1 VRVRTLRSAAVLLA
15 NTTSVECAGPLLVEL
30 GLSDETVPLD
40 NETRERLGVTP
51 ELELAHMALG
61 PGSMRGL
68 VANLTGDHSLR
79 DTITRLAARFS
90 SRTPHV
96 LWVLVIIHRDLGQ
109 IAIACWYPGRAA
121 PRAVALVA
129 SQQQV
134 VDSDSETLC
143 ALCAAANDSDIA
155 THARW
160 LEILGRET
168 VSRNFF
174 RAMQGSVTQLAASL
188 APAVSL
194 KPAAELAV
202 LYLSRLVFL
211 SFVETKGW
219 LNGDHAFLA
228 NQFADCMVSGGRYHA
243 RVLAPLF
250 FGTLNTRPAK
260 RAQRSRAFGK
270 VPFLNGGLF
279 ARSALERSH
288 SGSVFADEALGD
300 VFGQLLTRYRFT
312 AREDGSVWSEAAV
325 DPEMLGKTFESL
337 MAAPD
342 RKTTGAF
349 YTPQTL
355 VEQLTTSALASA
367 IGARGIP
374 AESIAGALG
383 GELPSVDHREKILEA
398 SEQFRVLDPACGS
411 GAFLV
416 HFLERLAALRIHLG
430 DPRPVH
436 VVRREILTR
445 SIFGVDVNPTAVWL
459 CELRL
464 WLSMAIENPER
475 NPMRVA
481 PLPNLDRNIR
491 VGDSLAGGSFSASNG
506 IPQSK
511 RITLLRA
518 RYSRTVGR
526 RKRIVARMLDQLE
539 RDCAVAALDRSIVG
553 LTHERRELIVAAR
566 SPDLFGERR
575 RAIPLVARRLADLR
589 ASCRSAQVARRVLL
603 RGGAL
608 PFSFDTQFADV
619 GAAGGF
625 DIVIGNPPWV
635 RLHHVGQQ
643 AKDLFAREFIVFRE
657 SAWLAGAQA
666 AAAGR
671 GFAAQV
677 DLSALFIERSIAL
690 ARVGGTVA
698 LLVPAKLWK
707 SLSGGGVRTHLLQQA
722 EIAELHDMTESRQLF
737 DAAVYP
743 SVIVARRKLRP
754 SRPTSLDLALTEET
768 LSDATLSDETCQEQ
782 RSRTGIA
789 VVHRRTSA
797 VHWPLDSKRLSF
809 DTSPGSPWLIMPPP
823 VREAFDRLIHIG
835 IPLSETRIGRPMLG
849 VKTGCNEAF
858 VVTPESNSAGVGS
871 DELTIVRSSE
881 AAAPVERRLLKP
893 LHRGE
898 SIRPWKL
905 SDSPEQIIW
914 THDDRGP
921 VPRLPPNAFHWLA
934 RWKRHLQARS
944 DAHGNAPWWTI
955 FRTESA
961 GCALPRVAWS
971 DFGRCPRAAV
981 IEANDP
987 TVLLNSCYVVRCN
1000 DIADAW
1006 TLAALLNSPVV
1017 AAWLN
1022 ALAEPARGGYR
1033 RYLGWTVSL
1042 LPLPADWAAA
1052 RERLAP
1058 LAEQAVNG
1066 RPPDADTLLRT
1077 VLGAYGLRE
1086 CEIEP
1091 LLLWNFP

>member
-1 VRVRTLRSAAVLLA
+1 MRTLRSAAVLLA
-15 NTTSVECAGPLLVEL
+15 NTTSVECTGPLLVEL
-30 GLSDETVPLD
+30 GLSDELVPLD
-40 NETRERLGVTP
+40 EDTRARLGMTP
-51 ELELAHMALG
+51 EIETPHMSSG

-68 VANLTGDHSLR
+68 VATLSGDHSVR
-79 DTITRLAARFS
+79 DTITRLASRLS
-90 SRTPHV
+90 SSTPHI
-96 LWVLVIIHRDLGQ
+96 LWVLVIIHPDARQ
-109 IAIACWYPGRAA
+109 IAIACWYPGRTA

-143 ALCAAANDSDIA
+143 ALSAAASDSDIA
-155 THARW
+155 THSRW

-174 RAMQGSVTQLAASL
+174 RAMQASVAQLAASL
-188 APAVSL
+188 APAV
-194 KPAAELAV
+194 AARSAIELAV

-211 SFVETKGW
+211 SFIETKGW

-228 NQFADCMVSGGRYHA
+228 NQFADCMVAGGRYHA
-243 RVLAPLF
+243 KVLAPLF
-250 FGTLNTRPAK
+250 FGTLNTQPAN
-260 RAQRSRAFGK
+260 RAQRSRAFGR

-279 ARSALERSH
+279 ARSALERR
-288 SGSVFADEALGD
+288 FAGCAFSDEALGD

-312 AREDGSVWSEAAV
+312 AREDSSVWSEAAV

-349 YTPQTL
+349 YTPQSL
-355 VEQLTTSALASA
+355 VEQLTTSALVSA
-367 IGARGIP
+367 MTSKGVPADRIIGAL
-374 AESIAGALG
+374 A
-383 GELPSVDHREKILEA
+383 GELPSTDYRRRILDV
-398 SEQFRVLDPACGS
+398 SGRLRVLDPACGS

-430 DPRPVH
+430 ESLPVH

-475 NPMRVA
+475 NPNKVA

-491 VGDSLAGGSFSASNG
+491 IGDSLAGGSFAGSNG
-506 IPQSK
+506 MPPSA
-511 RITLLRA
+511 RITSLRA

-526 RKRIVARMLDQLE
+526 KKKVLARMLDQLE
-539 RDCAVAALDRSIVG
+539 RDCALAALSRTVVR
-553 LTHERRELIVAAR
+553 LTSERRELLGAVR

-575 RAIPLVARRLADLR
+575 RVAQSVIRQMSELR
-589 ASCRSAQVARRVLL
+589 ESYRSAQSARRALL

-608 PFSFDTQFADV
+608 PFAFDAQFADV
-619 GAAGGF
+619 GAGGGF

-635 RLHHVGQQ
+635 RLHNVDQRS
-643 AKDLFAREFIVFRE
+643 KDLFAREFVVFRD

-677 DLSALFIERSIAL
+677 DLSALFVERSVAL
-690 ARVGGTVA
+690 VREGGTVA
-698 LLVPAKLWK
+698 LLLPAKLWR
-707 SLSGGGVRTHLLQQA
+707 SLSGGGLRTHLLHKT
-722 EIAELHDMTESRQLF
+722 EIVELHDMTESRSLF

-743 SVIVARRKLRP
+743 SVIVARRKSSVPAGNGGPP
-754 SRPTSLDLALTEET
+754 SP
-768 LSDATLSDETCQEQ
+768 
-782 RSRTGIA
+782 GVA
-789 VVHRRTSA
+789 VVHRRESA
-797 VHWPLDSKRLSF
+797 MHWPLDAAHLSF
-809 DTSPGSPWLIMPPP
+809 DTSPGSPWLIMPPA
-823 VREAFDRLIHIG
+823 VREAFDRVRQAG
-835 IPLSETRIGRPMLG
+835 VPLADSPLGRPMLG

-858 VVTPESNSAGVGS
+858 VVMP
-871 DELTIVRSSE
+871 E
-881 AAAPVERRLLKP
+881 AAGMVEECLLRP

-905 SDSPEQIIW
+905 RAPPERIIW

-921 VPRLPPNAFHWLA
+921 LSRLPQHAHHWLGK
-934 RWKRHLQARS
+934 WKRELETRS
-944 DAHGNAPWWTI
+944 DARDTSRWWTI

-961 GCALPRVAWS
+961 AASSPRVAWS
-971 DFGRCPRAAV
+971 DFGRAPRAAV
-981 IEANDP
+981 LEANDP
-987 TVLLNSCYVVRCN
+987 TVLLNSCYVARCR
-1000 DIADAW
+1000 DIEDAY
-1006 TLAALLNSPVV
+1006 TLAALLNSPII

-1042 LPLPADWAAA
+1042 MPLPADWSAA
-1052 RERLAP
+1052 RERLVP
-1058 LAEQAVNG
+1058 IAERAMSG
-1066 RPPDADTLLRT
+1066 SPPDADTLLAA
-1077 VLGAYGLRE
+1077 VLKAYRLRE
-1086 CEIEP
+1086 YDVEP
-1091 LLLWNFP
+1091 LLLWNYP

>member
-1 VRVRTLRSAAVLLA
+1 VRTLRSAAVLLA
-15 NTTSVECAGPLLVEL
+15 NTTSVECTGPLLVEL
-30 GLSDETVPLD
+30 GLSDELVPLD
-40 NETRERLGVTP
+40 DETRERLGVTP
-51 ELELAHMALG
+51 EVESPHMSLG
-61 PGSMRGL
+61 PGSMRAL
-68 VANLTGDHSLR
+68 VASLSGSHPIR
-79 DTITRLAARFS
+79 ETITRLAARFS

-96 LWVLVIIHRDLGQ
+96 LWVLVVIHRDARQ
-109 IAIACWYPGRAA
+109 IAIACWYAGRTT

-143 ALCAAANDSDIA
+143 ALCAAASDSDIA
-155 THARW
+155 THSRW

-174 RAMQGSVTQLAASL
+174 RAMQASVTQLSASL
-188 APAVSL
+188 APSVATQ
-194 KPAAELAV
+194 PATELAV

-211 SFVETKGW
+211 SFIETKGW

-228 NQFADCMVSGGRYHA
+228 NQFADCMVAGGRYHT

-250 FGTLNTRPAK
+250 FGTLNTRPAN
-260 RAQRSRAFGK
+260 RAQRSHAFGR

-288 SGSVFADEALGD
+288 AGCVFSDEALGD

-312 AREDGSVWSEAAV
+312 AREDSSVWSEAAV

-349 YTPQTL
+349 YTPQAL

-367 IGARGIP
+367 ISAVGVPEKSVI
-374 AESIAGALG
+374 GALA
-383 GELPSVDHREKILEA
+383 GELPSTDHRRRILAATERL
-398 SEQFRVLDPACGS
+398 RVLDPACGS

-416 HFLERLAALRIHLG
+416 HLLERLAALRVHLG
-430 DPRPVH
+430 ESRPIH
-436 VVRREILTR
+436 AVRRDILTR

-475 NPMRVA
+475 DPMRVT

-491 VGDSLAGGSFSASNG
+491 LGDSLAGGSFHGLDNLPRPA
-506 IPQSK
+506 
-511 RITLLRA
+511 RITSLRA

-526 RKRIVARMLDQLE
+526 RKKIVGRMLDQLE
-539 RDCAVAALDRSIVG
+539 RDCAIGVLSAAIVR
-553 LTHERRELIVAAR
+553 LTLERRELLGAVR

-575 RAIPLVARRLADLR
+575 HAPPSVRFQLAQLR
-589 ASCRSAQVARRVLL
+589 ESGRSAQSARRALL

-608 PFSFDTQFADV
+608 PFAFDTQFADV
-619 GAAGGF
+619 GAGGGF

-635 RLHHVGQQ
+635 RLHHIGQH
-643 AKDLFAREFIVFRE
+643 AKDLFTRDFVVFRE
-657 SAWLAGAQA
+657 SAWQAGAQA

-677 DLSALFIERSIAL
+677 DLSALFVERSVAL
-690 ARVGGTVA
+690 TREGGTVA
-698 LLVPAKLWK
+698 LVVPAKLWR
-707 SLSGGGVRTHLLQQA
+707 SLSGGGVRSYLLRQT
-722 EIAELHDMTESRQLF
+722 EVVELHDMTESRQLF

-743 SVIVARRKLRP
+743 SVIVARRKSPRAQPARLDEVALGGATT
-754 SRPTSLDLALTEET
+754 SPTQTCHGVSSLP
-768 LSDATLSDETCQEQ
+768 
-782 RSRTGIA
+782 GIA
-789 VVHRRTSA
+789 VVHRRESA
-797 VHWPLDSKRLSF
+797 MHWPF
-809 DTSPGSPWLIMPPP
+809 DAPSLPFDATLGSPWLIMPPA
-823 VREAFDRLIHIG
+823 VREAFDRVREAG
-835 IPLSETRIGRPMLG
+835 VPLAESPLGRPLLG

-858 VVTPESNSAGVGS
+858 VVRRAETYSAVNC
-871 DELTIVRSSE
+871 DEQLTTIQS
-881 AAAPVERRLLKP
+881 ADATALVERCLLRP

-905 SDSPEQIIW
+905 RAPPEEIIW

-921 VPRLPPNAFHWLA
+921 LSPMPPHALHWLGK
-934 RWKRHLQARS
+934 WKRGLERRS
-944 DAHGNAPWWTI
+944 DARGTAPWWTI

-961 GCALPRVAWS
+961 ASSSPRVAWS

-981 IEANDP
+981 LEANDS
-987 TVLLNSCYVVRCN
+987 TVLLNSCYVVRC
-1000 DIADAW
+1000 DEIADAYA
-1006 TLAALLNSPVV
+1006 LAALLNSPII

-1022 ALAEPARGGYR
+1022 ALAEPARGGYH

-1042 LPLPADWAAA
+1042 MPLPADWSAA
-1052 RERLAP
+1052 REKLAP
-1058 LAEQAVNG
+1058 LAERAVSG
-1066 RPPDADTLLRT
+1066 SPPDSDTLLAA
-1077 VLGAYGLRE
+1077 VLKAYRLRE
-1086 CEIEP
+1086 CEVEP
-1091 LLLWNFP
+1091 LLLWNYR